1 MRKCKHCG
9 VDIPKG
15 EQCNCADALEARSEG
30 LVRKIKSKPLRRTF
44 EFNRA
49 EVDEEKRTVPL
60 AFSSEEPVNRWFGDE
75 ILDHDRKSVRL
86 DRLKNAGAVL
96 WNHDTNVQIGVPEDI
111 IIDKDRIGRAIIR
124 FGKSARAEEIFQD
137 VLDDII
143 RNVSFGYR
151 IYEMR
156 LEEEKEGQPDR
167 YRATDWEPY
176 EISLVSIPA
185 DTTVGIGRAEGEA
198 ENEIK
203 ITGGKRA
210 MNKCKHC
217 GTELADGVQCSC
229 PGAVAARAA
238 AIPPAAQKVDIAV
251 IEGDAT
257 KRALERASAI
267 IALGDQFNCTD
278 LAREHLQSDKT
289 VDQLREAILKEK
301 FDGKVDP
308 ASTPNIGLDRKEAK
322 RFSFAKAINAAASG
336 DWREAGFEK
345 ECSQAVQDHLK
356 KEPVARGFS
365 VPHEVLQVEA
375 SRFMDPGSMQK
386 AKRDLTVGVDPAG
399 GYTVAT
405 NLLTSSFI
413 EMLRN
418 RMMVKS
424 MGAQILG
431 GLVGDV
437 AIPKQSGGA
446 QGYWV
451 GESNDPTESNQTIAQ
466 LGMTPKTVGAYT
478 DYSRKLAVQS
488 SLDVE
493 NFIRNDLSLVLAL
506 ALDLAA
512 INGSGS
518 DHQPKGILNVTGI
531 GDVAGGTNGLA
542 PTWAHMIN
550 LWKET
555 AKDNAAFGNLGFL
568 TNADVIGKLMTVE
581 KASSTGQFVVSNFP
595 DANGITGIGGM
606 RCGASNQVP
615 NNLTKG
621 TASEI
626 CSAILFGNWSDLIIG
641 EWGGIDVLVD
651 PYTGGLAGTTRVRVL
666 QDVDIQVRHAES
678 FSAMKDALTT

>member
-1 MRKCKHCG
+1 MKKCNHCG
-9 VDIPKG
+9 AEIAEG
-15 EQCNCADALEARSEG
+15 GQCNCAAALAARS
-30 LVRKIKSKPLRRTF
+30 V
-44 EFNRA
+44 
-49 EVDEEKRTVPL
+49 
-60 AFSSEEPVNRWFGDE
+60 
-75 ILDHDRKSVRL
+75 
-86 DRLKNAGAVL
+86 
-96 WNHDTNVQIGVPEDI
+96 
-111 IIDKDRIGRAIIR
+111 
-124 FGKSARAEEIFQD
+124 
-137 VLDDII
+137 
-143 RNVSFGYR
+143 
-151 IYEMR
+151 
-156 LEEEKEGQPDR
+156 GQPQAVPKVD
-167 YRATDWEPY
+167 
-176 EISLVSIPA
+176 
-185 DTTVGIGRAEGEA
+185 
-198 ENEIK
+198 
-203 ITGGKRA
+203 
-210 MNKCKHC
+210 
-217 GTELADGVQCSC
+217 
-229 PGAVAARAA
+229 VAA
-238 AIPPAAQKVDIAV
+238 

-257 KRALERASAI
+257 KRALERAGAI
-267 IALGDQFNCTD
+267 IALGDQFDCKN
-278 LAREHLQSDKT
+278 LARQHLQSDKT
-289 VDQLREAILKEK
+289 VDQLREAILKKK

-308 ASTPNIGLDRKEAK
+308 VATPAIGLDKQEAK

-345 ECSQAVQDHLK
+345 ECSQAVQDHLN

-375 SRFMDPGSMQK
+375 SRFMDPGTMKK
-386 AKRDLTVGVDPAG
+386 AKRDLTVGVDTAG

-405 NLLTSSFI
+405 NLMTSSFI

-437 AIPKQSGGA
+437 AIPKQTGGA

-451 GESNDPTESNQTIAQ
+451 GESNDPTESNQTIGQ

-512 INGSGS
+512 INGTGS

-542 PTWAHMIN
+542 PSWAHMIN

-595 DANGITGIGGM
+595 DTNGITAIGGM

-621 TASEI
+621 SASEI

-666 QDVDIQVRHAES
+666 QDVDVQVRHAES